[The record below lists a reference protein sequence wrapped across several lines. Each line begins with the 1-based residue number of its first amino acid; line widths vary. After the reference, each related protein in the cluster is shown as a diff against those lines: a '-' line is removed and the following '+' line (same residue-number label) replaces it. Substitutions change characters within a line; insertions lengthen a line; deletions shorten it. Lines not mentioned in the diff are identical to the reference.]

1 MVMNQTKEARN
12 KALVLEAFDTLF
24 NQRDYAA
31 AEKYWSPD
39 YIQHSAHIAQGR
51 DGLFGDAALVERDQS
66 LVGDRD
72 PVSVARQISQH
83 RFRSRKRA
91 LGVHHPLTGSHRRKP
106 LGEGCRIVE
115 RRVFAE
121 EPQLTPAMGRF
132 QCFEKAP
139 AKRPSTGPGS
149 GGRIDPTLDQ
159 ENVRYRPLPARNTP
173 RWRPKQGANS
183 QAG

>member
-91 LGVHHPLTGSHRRKP
+91 LGVHHALTGSHRRKP

-121 EPQLTPAMGRF
+121 EPQLTPARDLGKGKTTPENRLRAPLETVF
-132 QCFEKAP
+132 QQP
-139 AKRPSTGPGS
+139 ASRLGS
-149 GGRIDPTLDQ
+149 
-159 ENVRYRPLPARNTP
+159 N
-173 RWRPKQGANS
+173 
-183 QAG
+183 